1 MPNLV
6 TLNIPQ
12 LSGQELHFSSLT
24 YAAGLSML
32 EDLQLCIL
40 SPNANLGA
48 DDVLGQLVS
57 LTLHQHHIDRHEQLE
72 RELSGYV
79 RRFEFEGHQGR
90 YYRYRVEIVPWLW
103 FLTRRADCRIF
114 QDQSVPDIVQSV
126 LAEHVDGASVELKL
140 VRSYRKRT
148 YCVQYR
154 ETDFNFIARL
164 LEDEGIYWYFEHQGG
179 RHKLIVVDDLGSHEA
194 LAGYEALP
202 YYANREQVPPDAEY
216 LTDWRCSREVRAN
229 KVALTS
235 YDFTAPG
242 RSLKVGLTAQRS
254 YSLADHELFD
264 FQGDYAQSADGEQLL
279 DNRIDEEQARFEQFT
294 GHSNASGLAAGHLF
308 ELTQHPRDDQN
319 AQYLCTQLRLVV
331 QAADSESDQGRDQ
344 LSLSLAA
351 IPASQQ
357 FRPPRRTP
365 RPFVQGPQTAVV
377 VGPSGEEIHTD
388 KYGRVKAQFH
398 WDRKGQKNEKSS
410 CWMRVSSPWA
420 GKSFGFIQIPRIGQE
435 VVVDFL
441 EGDPDQPLITGR
453 VYNDDQMPP
462 WDLPANASQ
471 SGVLTRSTKGGAYNN
486 ANALRFEDKKG
497 SEQLWLH
504 AEKNMDTEV
513 ENDESL
519 TVGHDQT
526 VKIFHHQKIN
536 VVKGREVY
544 VEDDGET
551 YYVKGL
557 RKVFVKGHQEQ
568 IVTDGYD
575 TIVTNERGEYTKGQ
589 RKCWTQDKYIFKSTE
604 GYFDFGPLWFV
615 KGADFKFKADA
626 TINFEAPSGYN
637 AKASAF
643 KFSATGNFDFTGNQF
658 NRTIF
663 EGNDTVLGAN
673 TNTYIGVSRD
683 VAMGPATEVYS
694 GLHNASSAGI
704 DVSGFLGM
712 QVANFVGL
720 NMANSA
726 ALSIENGVASFG
738 ITALDM
744 SLAGF
749 SLDNNGFKLFNAGGG
764 SGAATASLSAGP
776 TVVAAI
782 FAAVGGGFAL
792 GFGGAATMDAR
803 SQAEADVNKLLN
815 DPRLTPAVQAR
826 LRAALDS
833 RFTHPTAEQ
842 YSQTISDAE
851 IAAQTGNLAN
861 ETPGA
866 APASDP
872 TTGLGPPA
880 DGAEPS
886 PGGGH

>member
-1 MPNLV
+1 MAKLV
-6 TLNIPQ
+6 TLKIEPLQ
-12 LSGQELHFSSLT
+12 DEELHFSSLT

-79 RRFEFEGHQGR
+79 RRFEFEGHRGR
-90 YYRYRVEIVPWLW
+90 YYRYRVEIVPWMW

-242 RSLKVGLTAQRS
+242 RSLKVGMTAQRS

-497 SEQLWLH
+497 SEQVWLH
-504 AEKNMDTEV
+504 AEKNQDIEV
-513 ENDESL
+513 ENDE
-519 TVGHDQT
+519 THWVGHDRDKTIDHDETSHIKHDRTETVDHDERITIHHDRTETVDHNESITIGLNRTESVGNNESISIGNNRTESVGANESVSIGKNRTMDVADNEALSVGKNRDHTVGKNETVTVGDNFKHTVGKNAEVEIGDKRQT
-526 VKIFHHQKIN
+526 QVGKDDMLQVGKKFYLEAGDEITLKTGNASITLKKDGTIQIKGKDITVTGSGKIGIKASSN
-536 VVKGREVY
+536 VVIKGS
-544 VEDDGET
+544 
-551 YYVKGL
+551 K
-557 RKVFVKGHQEQ
+557 
-568 IVTDGYD
+568 
-575 TIVTNERGEYTKGQ
+575 
-589 RKCWTQDKYIFKSTE
+589 
-604 GYFDFGPLWFV
+604 
-615 KGADFKFKADA
+615 
-626 TINFEAPSGYN
+626 
-637 AKASAF
+637 
-643 KFSATGNFDFTGNQF
+643 
-658 NRTIF
+658 
-663 EGNDTVLGAN
+663 
-673 TNTYIGVSRD
+673 
-683 VAMGPATEVYS
+683 
-694 GLHNASSAGI
+694 
-704 DVSGFLGM
+704 
-712 QVANFVGL
+712 
-720 NMANSA
+720 
-726 ALSIENGVASFG
+726 
-738 ITALDM
+738 
-744 SLAGF
+744 
-749 SLDNNGFKLFNAGGG
+749 
-764 SGAATASLSAGP
+764 
-776 TVVAAI
+776 
-782 FAAVGGGFAL
+782 
-792 GFGGAATMDAR
+792 
-803 SQAEADVNKLLN
+803 
-815 DPRLTPAVQAR
+815 
-826 LRAALDS
+826 
-833 RFTHPTAEQ
+833 
-842 YSQTISDAE
+842 
-851 IAAQTGNLAN
+851 IAQN
-861 ETPGA
+861 
-866 APASDP
+866 
-872 TTGLGPPA
+872 
-880 DGAEPS
+880 
-886 PGGGH
+886 